1 MGEAKRRKET
11 GAEPRTVRLPALTH
25 DEVHVLHHL
34 MHHRL
39 DELAALPED
48 QQSDALRG
56 ELEALRSLHH
66 KIFAH

>member
-1 MGEAKRRKET
+1 MGEAKRRKEI

-25 DEVHVLHHL
+25 DEMHVLHHL

-39 DELAALPED
+39 DELAALPQD
-48 QQSDALRG
+48 QQNEARLG
-56 ELEALRSLHH
+56 ELQALRSLHH